1 MADAYLRVTVDDDSF
16 FLSQHLPYVVR
27 DARHA
32 VVARGSSGTGV
43 DTLPEGLYSVELI
56 SPRGTQHTELVHLR
70 SGETTAVVVTEE
82 GPALPPP
89 YAPGDVLL
97 ERSPWEEVPPTRG
110 SSPPSAAPSAAPPVE
125 QPAADAEPALATL
138 VDTAG
143 CSVLG
148 VDRDGWI
155 LVPEVPLAAVPVA
168 RFDLQGAR
176 WEVSLPL
183 NPEGSESVLRQC
195 RVRIDTSAM
204 VPRLETSFGD
214 KRRVCR
220 MLVGM
225 LRDNAVARGAELLDV
240 AAELLLSKYSDP
252 AAAALGGLTLHR
264 FGRLQERQAWV
275 ENLARDFGWLPDG
288 QILCAALLQRDRDT
302 REQARGLRLLLD
314 ATAAR
319 PLYTDGLSL
328 ASELLRRWPG
338 EQDAELR
345 GERLARLAEFSAGA
359 DWDAVALT
367 TRAT

>member
-1 MADAYLRVTVDDDSF
+1 MADAYLRVTADDDSF

-43 DTLPEGLYSVELI
+43 DALPEGLYSVELI

-82 GPALPPP
+82 GPTLPPP

-97 ERSPWEEVPPTRG
+97 ERSPWDDVPPTRG
-110 SSPPSAAPSAAPPVE
+110 PSPPAASPAAPGRAG
-125 QPAADAEPALATL
+125 AEPPAATL

-143 CSVLG
+143 GSVLG
-148 VDRDGWI
+148 VDGDGWI
-155 LVPEVPLAAVPVA
+155 FVPEVPLAAVPVA
-168 RFDLQGAR
+168 RFDLLGVR

-183 NPEGSESVLRQC
+183 NPEGSEPVLQQC
-195 RVRIDTSAM
+195 RVRVDTSAM

-288 QILCAALLQRDRDT
+288 RILCAALLQRDRDA

-314 ATAAR
+314 ATAGR

-338 EQDAELR
+338 EQDTELR

-367 TRAT
+367 TRTA